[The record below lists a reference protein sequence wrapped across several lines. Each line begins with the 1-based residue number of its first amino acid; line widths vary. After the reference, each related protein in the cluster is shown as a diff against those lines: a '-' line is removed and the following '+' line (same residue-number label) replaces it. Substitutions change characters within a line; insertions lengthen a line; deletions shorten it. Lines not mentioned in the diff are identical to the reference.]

1 MRGFET
7 GAQVHYPIATLPTL
21 CSTLLLHLGG
31 FIATARFMI
40 AAAHLW
46 SRQAVAATLA
56 TIDDRSRHFL
66 LRFEYAIRMPCS
78 LNETILIFTLRC
90 RCLLP
95 PLLLLLGITIYAAR
109 QQTGTGAQIRS
120 HWHAGTYV
128 LKGQAYVRWG
138 IISAQLS
145 EYWQLS

>member
-21 CSTLLLHLGG
+21 GSTLLLHLGG

-46 SRQAVAATLA
+46 SRQAVAVAVAAA

-90 RCLLP
+90 AALLLP
-95 PLLLLLGITIYAAR
+95 LPCRINCDP
-109 QQTGTGAQIRS
+109 QQQQWQHTGTGAQIRS

-128 LKGQAYVRWG
+128 LKGQA
-138 IISAQLS
+138 
-145 EYWQLS
+145 